1 MPLTR
6 LLAPAAAFVAVTAL
20 VAGVAVLALRALS
33 RSVIYPGSNQAFPPE
48 AELARAIPGASLI
61 RYAAPRGP
69 TLTGALVRARSDSGP
84 GLRRVIAFF
93 HGNAESAA
101 ENLPLAAL
109 FAEAGVDVFLGEY
122 RGYGGNAGRPSEEGL
137 YADGEAGLDA
147 LSRLG
152 YRQENVFL
160 VGRSL
165 GTGVAAELAVRRSA
179 ALVVLVSPFTSAVEM
194 GRVAAGPLAPLLV
207 ADRFDTLS
215 KIGRVRSPVAI
226 LHGTLDEVV
235 PVAMGRRLAAAS
247 PGARYVEVPAAS
259 HSDFPGL
266 PELILEELR
275 RR

>member
-1 MPLTR
+1 VAR
-6 LLAPAAAFVAVTAL
+6 LLASTAAIAVVTAL
-20 VAGVAVLALRALS
+20 VAGATVLALRALS
-33 RSVIYPGSNQAFPPE
+33 RSVIYPGSDLAFPPQD
-48 AELARAIPGASLI
+48 ELARAIPGASLLQ
-61 RYAAPRGP
+61 YAVSHGP
-69 TLTGALVRARSDSGP
+69 TLTGALVRAQSDSGP
-84 GLRRVIAFF
+84 GFRRVIAFF

-101 ENLPLAAL
+101 GNLPLAAL
-109 FAEAGVDVFLGEY
+109 FAEAGVDVFLAEY

-137 YADGEAGLDA
+137 YSDGEAGLDA

-152 YRQENVFL
+152 YRQENVVL

-165 GTGVAAELAVRRSA
+165 GTGVAAELAFRRPA
-179 ALVVLVSPFTSAVEM
+179 ALLVLVSPFTSAVEM
-194 GRVAAGPLAPLLV
+194 GRVAVGRLAPLLV

-215 KIGRVRSPVAI
+215 KIGRVRSPVVI

-259 HSDFPGL
+259 HNEFPGL
-266 PELILEELR
+266 LELILEELR